1 MAYNFLGLV
10 NAMNRRLNEVE
21 LTSSNFATATGFY
34 SQAKDA
40 VNAAIRY
47 INQSEYFW
55 SFNHTTKEQTL
66 VANTSRYAFPT
77 DAKVI
82 NFNTFRIKENTTLGN
97 STTRL
102 TEIVY
107 EDYLDRFVDQEYNS
121 STGQGVPRHVA
132 QAPDL
137 KFIMTPEPDKAY
149 ELVFEYYTFPTD
161 LSATTDA
168 PTIPERF
175 QHVIV
180 DGAMHYGYLFRGNTQ
195 DAMVMKEKFD
205 EGIKYMRSQ
214 LINRTP
220 YVRSYM
226 LTGNTGGVS
235 TGFSSVFNI

>member
-10 NAMNRRLNEVE
+10 NAVNRRLNEVE
-21 LTSSNFATATGFY
+21 LTSSNFTSAVGFY

-47 INQSEYFW
+47 LNQSEYFW
-55 SFNHTTKEQTL
+55 AFNHATKEQTL
-66 VANTSRYAFPT
+66 TANTSRYAFPT

-82 NFNTFRIKENTTLGN
+82 NFNSFRIKENTTLGN
-97 STTRL
+97 ATTRF
-102 TEIVY
+102 TEIAY
-107 EDYLDRFVDQEYNS
+107 EDYLDKHVEQEYS
-121 STGQGVPRHVA
+121 STVGQGVPTRVA

-137 KFIMTPEPDKAY
+137 EFVMTPEPDKAY
-149 ELVFEYYTFPTD
+149 ELVYEYYTFPSD
-161 LSATTDA
+161 LSAATDA

-175 QHVIV
+175 KHVIV

-205 EGIKYMRSQ
+205 EGIKHMRSQ

-226 LTGNTGGVS
+226 FTGSTGGAS
-235 TGFSSVFNI
+235 TGFGL

>member
-47 INQSEYFW
+47 LNQSEYFW
-55 SFNHTTKEQTL
+55 AFNHNTKEQTL

-77 DAKVI
+77 DAKVV

-97 STTRL
+97 ATTRL
-102 TEIVY
+102 TEIAY
-107 EDYLDRFVDQEYNS
+107 EDYLDRYVEQEYNTS
-121 STGQGVPRHVA
+121 SGQGVPTQVA

-137 KFIMTPEPDKAY
+137 KFVLTPEPDKAY
-149 ELVFEYYTFPTD
+149 ELVFEYYNFPTD
-161 LSATTDA
+161 LSASTDA

-205 EGIKYMRSQ
+205 EGIKHMRSQ

-226 LTGNTGGVS
+226 FTGSTGGANTG
-235 TGFSSVFNI
+235 FNI

>member
-10 NAMNRRLNEVE
+10 NAVNRRLNEVE
-21 LTSSNFATATGFY
+21 LTSSNFTSAIGFY

-47 INQSEYFW
+47 LNQSEYFW
-55 SFNHTTKEQTL
+55 AFNHATKEQTL
-66 VANTSRYAFPT
+66 TANTSRYAFPT

-82 NFNTFRIKENTTLGN
+82 NFNSFRIKENTTLGN
-97 STTRL
+97 ATTRI
-102 TEIVY
+102 TEIAY
-107 EDYLDRFVDQEYNS
+107 EDYLDKHVEQEYS
-121 STGQGVPRHVA
+121 STVGQGVPTRVA

-137 KFIMTPEPDKAY
+137 EFVMTPEPDKAY

-195 DAMVMKEKFD
+195 DAMVMKQKFD

-235 TGFSSVFNI
+235 TGFSFNI

>member
-47 INQSEYFW
+47 LNQSEYFW
-55 SFNHTTKEQTL
+55 AFNHNTQEQTL

-77 DAKVI
+77 DAKIV

-97 STTRL
+97 ATTRL
-102 TEIVY
+102 TEIAY
-107 EDYLDRFVDQEYNS
+107 EDYLDRYVEQEYNTS
-121 STGQGVPRHVA
+121 SGQGVPTQVA

-137 KFIMTPEPDKAY
+137 KFILTPEPDKAY
-149 ELVFEYYTFPTD
+149 ELVFEYYSFPTD
-161 LSATTDA
+161 LSATTDV

-205 EGIKYMRSQ
+205 EGIKHMRSQ

-226 LTGNTGGVS
+226 FTGSTGGANTG
-235 TGFSSVFNI
+235 FNI

>member
-10 NAMNRRLNEVE
+10 NAVNRRLNEVE
-21 LTSSNFATATGFY
+21 LTSSNFTSAVGFY

-47 INQSEYFW
+47 LNQSEYFW
-55 SFNHTTKEQTL
+55 AFNHATKEQTL
-66 VANTSRYAFPT
+66 TANTSRYAFPT

-82 NFNTFRIKENTTLGN
+82 NFNSFRIKENTTLGN
-97 STTRL
+97 ATTRI
-102 TEIVY
+102 TEIAY
-107 EDYLDRFVDQEYNS
+107 EDYLDKHVEQEYS
-121 STGQGVPRHVA
+121 STVGQGVPTRVA

-137 KFIMTPEPDKAY
+137 EFVMTPEPDKAY
-149 ELVFEYYTFPTD
+149 ELVYEYYTFPSD
-161 LSATTDA
+161 LSAATDA

-175 QHVIV
+175 KHVIV

-205 EGIKYMRSQ
+205 EGIKHMRSQ

-226 LTGNTGGVS
+226 FTGSTGGAS
-235 TGFSSVFNI
+235 TGFGL

>member
-10 NAMNRRLNEVE
+10 NAINRRLNEVE

-47 INQSEYFW
+47 LNQSEYFW
-55 SFNHTTKEQTL
+55 AFNHNTKEQTL

-77 DAKVI
+77 DAKIV

-97 STTRL
+97 ATTRL
-102 TEIVY
+102 TEIAY
-107 EDYLDRFVDQEYNS
+107 EDYLDRYVEQEYNTS
-121 STGQGVPRHVA
+121 SGQGVPTQVA

-137 KFIMTPEPDKAY
+137 KFILTPEPDKAY
-149 ELVFEYYTFPTD
+149 ELVFEYYSFPTD

-205 EGIKYMRSQ
+205 EGIKHMRSQ

-226 LTGNTGGVS
+226 FTGSKGVANTG
-235 TGFSSVFNI
+235 FNI

>member
-47 INQSEYFW
+47 LNQSEYFW
-55 SFNHTTKEQTL
+55 AFNHNTKEQTL
-66 VANTSRYAFPT
+66 VANTSRYSFPT
-77 DAKVI
+77 DAKIV

-97 STTRL
+97 ATTRL
-102 TEIVY
+102 TEIAY
-107 EDYLDRFVDQEYNS
+107 EDYLDRYVEQEYNTS
-121 STGQGVPRHVA
+121 SGQGVPTQVA

-137 KFIMTPEPDKAY
+137 KFILTPEPDKAY
-149 ELVFEYYTFPTD
+149 ELVFEYYSFPTD

-205 EGIKYMRSQ
+205 EGIKHMRSQ

-226 LTGNTGGVS
+226 FTGSTGGANTG
-235 TGFSSVFNI
+235 FNI

>member
-107 EDYLDRFVDQEYNS
+107 EDYLDRFVQQEYNT
-121 STGQGVPRHVA
+121 STGQGVPKHVA

-195 DAMVMKEKFD
+195 DAMVMKQKFD

-226 LTGNTGGVS
+226 LAGNTGGVS
-235 TGFSSVFNI
+235 TGFSFNI

>member
-137 KFIMTPEPDKAY
+137 KYIMTPEPDKAY

-235 TGFSSVFNI
+235 TGFNI

>member
-10 NAMNRRLNEVE
+10 NAVNRRLNEVE
-21 LTSSNFATATGFY
+21 LTSSNFTSAIGFY

-47 INQSEYFW
+47 LNQSEYFW
-55 SFNHTTKEQTL
+55 AFNHATKEQTL
-66 VANTSRYAFPT
+66 TANTSRYAFPT

-82 NFNTFRIKENTTLGN
+82 NFNSFRIKENTTLGN
-97 STTRL
+97 ATTRI
-102 TEIVY
+102 TEIAY
-107 EDYLDRFVDQEYNS
+107 EDYLDKHVEQEYS
-121 STGQGVPRHVA
+121 STVGQGVPTRVA

-137 KFIMTPEPDKAY
+137 EFVMTPEPDKAY
-149 ELVFEYYTFPTD
+149 ELVYEYYTFPSD
-161 LSATTDA
+161 LSAATDA

-175 QHVIV
+175 KHVIV

-205 EGIKYMRSQ
+205 EGIKHMRSQ

-226 LTGNTGGVS
+226 FTGSTGGANTG
-235 TGFSSVFNI
+235 FNI

>member
-10 NAMNRRLNEVE
+10 NAVNRRLNEVE

-47 INQSEYFW
+47 LNQSEYFW
-55 SFNHTTKEQTL
+55 AFNHNTKEQTL

-77 DAKVI
+77 DAKIV

-97 STTRL
+97 ATTRL
-102 TEIVY
+102 TEIAY
-107 EDYLDRFVDQEYNS
+107 EDYLDRYVEQEYNTS
-121 STGQGVPRHVA
+121 SGQGVPTQVA

-137 KFIMTPEPDKAY
+137 KFILTPEPDKAY
-149 ELVFEYYTFPTD
+149 ELVFEYYSFPTD

-205 EGIKYMRSQ
+205 EGIKHMRSQ

-226 LTGNTGGVS
+226 FTGSTGGAS
-235 TGFSSVFNI
+235 TGFNI

>member
-47 INQSEYFW
+47 LNQSEYFW
-55 SFNHTTKEQTL
+55 AFNHNTKEQTL

-77 DAKVI
+77 DAKIV

-97 STTRL
+97 ATTRL
-102 TEIVY
+102 TEIAY
-107 EDYLDRFVDQEYNS
+107 EDYLDRYVEQEYNTS
-121 STGQGVPRHVA
+121 SGQGVPTQVA

-137 KFIMTPEPDKAY
+137 KFILTPEPDKAY
-149 ELVFEYYTFPTD
+149 ELVFEYYSFPTD

-175 QHVIV
+175 QHIIV

-205 EGIKYMRSQ
+205 EGIKHMRSQ

-226 LTGNTGGVS
+226 FTGSTGGANTG
-235 TGFSSVFNI
+235 FNI

>member
-10 NAMNRRLNEVE
+10 NAINRRLNEVE

-47 INQSEYFW
+47 LNQSEYFW
-55 SFNHTTKEQTL
+55 AFNHNTKEQTL

-77 DAKVI
+77 DAKIV

-97 STTRL
+97 ATTRL
-102 TEIVY
+102 TEIAY
-107 EDYLDRFVDQEYNS
+107 EDYLDRYVEQEYNTS
-121 STGQGVPRHVA
+121 SGQGVPTQVA

-137 KFIMTPEPDKAY
+137 KFILTPEPDKAY
-149 ELVFEYYTFPTD
+149 ELVFEYYSFPTD

-180 DGAMHYGYLFRGNTQ
+180 DGAMHYGYLF
-195 DAMVMKEKFD
+195 
-205 EGIKYMRSQ
+205 
-214 LINRTP
+214 
-220 YVRSYM
+220 
-226 LTGNTGGVS
+226 
-235 TGFSSVFNI
+235 

>member
-47 INQSEYFW
+47 LNQSEYFW
-55 SFNHTTKEQTL
+55 AFNHNTKEQTL

-77 DAKVI
+77 DAKIV

-97 STTRL
+97 ATTRL
-102 TEIVY
+102 TEIAY
-107 EDYLDRFVDQEYNS
+107 EDYLDRYVEQEYNTS
-121 STGQGVPRHVA
+121 SGQGVPTQVA

-137 KFIMTPEPDKAY
+137 KFILTPEPDKAY
-149 ELVFEYYTFPTD
+149 ELVFEYYSFPTD

-205 EGIKYMRSQ
+205 EGIKHMRSQ

-226 LTGNTGGVS
+226 FTGSTGGAS
-235 TGFSSVFNI
+235 TGFNI

>member
-47 INQSEYFW
+47 LNQSEYFW
-55 SFNHTTKEQTL
+55 AFNHNTKEQTL

-77 DAKVI
+77 DAKIV

-97 STTRL
+97 ATTRL
-102 TEIVY
+102 TEIAY
-107 EDYLDRFVDQEYNS
+107 EDYLDRYVEQEYNTS
-121 STGQGVPRHVA
+121 SGQGVPTQVA

-137 KFIMTPEPDKAY
+137 KFILTPEPDKAY
-149 ELVFEYYTFPTD
+149 ELVFEYYSFPTD
-161 LSATTDA
+161 LSATTDV

-205 EGIKYMRSQ
+205 EGIKHMRSQ

-226 LTGNTGGVS
+226 FTGSTGGANTG
-235 TGFSSVFNI
+235 FNI